1 MMKQQ
6 QSAYRIERYTPGKE
20 AEWNSFVD
28 SSRNGTFLH
37 KRGYMDYHA
46 NRFADHS
53 LMFYRGE
60 ELVAILPAHIKD
72 ETFCSHNGLTYG
84 GLLLTNSATTDAV
97 LSLFN
102 ILQNYLLE
110 NTSATS
116 IIYKPTPHIYHSYP
130 CEEDLYALFRNGAVL
145 TERKVSSAIQLETPI
160 LIGGRR
166 KLTAK
171 AKSSLHIIEDGDFA
185 AFWSI
190 LGERLQDKYNALP
203 VHSIE
208 EITLLKNRFPENIK
222 LYYVANDKSNILGGV
237 VLFIT
242 KNVVHMQYSATTAEG
257 RRISALDY
265 LYEELIYNRFACK
278 KEYFDFGTSV
288 EEGGRYL
295 NSGLI
300 AYKERMG
307 GRAVVYDT
315 YAIDLKKPLI

>member
-130 CEEDLYALFRNGAVL
+130 CEEDLYAMFRNGAVL
-145 TERKVSSAIQLETPI
+145 TERKVSSAIQLQNPI

-185 AFWSI
+185 AFWNI
-190 LGERLQDKYNALP
+190 LGERLQDKYNAMP

-222 LYYVANDKSNILGGV
+222 LYYVANDKSDILGGV

-288 EEGGRYL
+288 EAGGRYL

>member
-1 MMKQQ
+1 MMEQLL
-6 QSAYRIERYTPGKE
+6 SAYRIERYTPGKE

-46 NRFADHS
+46 HRFADHS

-60 ELVAILPAHIKD
+60 ELVAILPAHMKD
-72 ETFCSHNGLTYG
+72 TTFCSHNGLTYG
-84 GLLLTNSATTDAV
+84 GLLFANSATTDAV

-102 ILQNYLLE
+102 ILRNYLLE

-130 CEEDLYALFRNGAVL
+130 CEEDLYALFRNGATL
-145 TERKVSSAIQLETPI
+145 TERKVSSAIPLKSPLPI
-160 LIGGRR
+160 SGRR
-166 KLTAK
+166 KLTEK
-171 AKSSLHIIEDGDFA
+171 TKSALHIVEENDFST
-185 AFWSI
+185 FWRI
-190 LGERLQDKYNALP
+190 LGERLQEKYDTAP

-208 EITLLKNRFPENIK
+208 EITLLKSRFPENIK
-222 LYYVANDKSNILGGV
+222 LFCVADSNANTLGGV

-242 KNVVHMQYSATTAEG
+242 NKVVHMQYSATTAEG

-265 LYEELIYNRFACK
+265 LYEELINNRFAG
-278 KEYFDFGTSV
+278 KEFFDFGISV
-288 EEGGRYL
+288 EDGGRYL